1 MGFCYERCGC
11 GCVIRAWP
19 ATMSIWIENAAA
31 TGDPLATPAQTTTLP
46 LVVDLRRLVH
56 VAKTAIRD
64 RAMAWPMPSRALN
77 RPVAV
82 MLPLEAIVSPVRL
95 AAPVRLA
102 TSPAA
107 MAMLRALPAAPLA
120 TATIPPALPEAV
132 AIRARL
138 PKTPQVA
145 FPAASMPKPTRR
157 NAMASCSMA

>member
-1 MGFCYERCGC
+1 MGFCYERRGC

-46 LVVDLRRLVH
+46 LVVDLQRLAH
-56 VAKTAIRD
+56 VAKIAIRD
-64 RAMAWPMPSRALN
+64 RATVRAMLSRALN
-77 RPVAV
+77 RPAAA
-82 MLPLEAIVSPVRL
+82 MLSLEAIVSPVRL
-95 AAPVRLA
+95 AVPVRLA

-138 PKTPQVA
+138 PKTSQVA